1 MIICYHNFNFQ
12 LEIYL
17 LSDIVRSLGLD
28 GPSED
33 AGDNLTII
41 DGVSNLE

>member
-28 GPSED
+28 GPSESIKSKH
-33 AGDNLTII
+33 LRRWR
-41 DGVSNLE
+41 